1 MNLNSQSRGLQ
12 NLGMVL
18 NGICNAASG
27 VMLGSWV
34 ARIMSGGGELTA
46 AVIFKALI
54 ISVGIAAGLTALSS
68 TALNTLP
75 TIREDRKRLMGGILL
90 AAYLTFA
97 IPSGIASSAI
107 IGEST
112 GEAAAWQH
120 GLKSMKADIDRTKD
134 LTARVYAVVPTL
146 TNCVATSDQMSRR
159 EVSDGAISLDGGLI
173 GPVATEIDSI
183 HTACLTALN
192 TLIASRATTGD
203 IFVEMDRTLEKARR
217 IANNRDLDRRDAE
230 VQLVKLSNDLAKQG
244 KEINQAI
251 PIAALDA
258 AAKAVQKDR
267 AAMGLPAASVA
278 VLQANFKPVSVAL
291 GSDLD
296 EIAEE
301 LEAPF
306 KTIERHVNPMDYLVM
321 FPLALL
327 PALAISLLL
336 ELIPVIVVICALM
349 ALEEEDEVWRR
360 KSPTR
365 RS

>member
-1 MNLNSQSRGLQ
+1 MTTRGHSNGPKNFGLA
-12 NLGMVL
+12 L
-18 NGICNAASG
+18 NGICHAASG

-34 ARIMSGGGELTA
+34 ARIMSGGGELNA
-46 AVIFKALI
+46 AVILKALI
-54 ISVGIAAGLTALSS
+54 ISVGIAAGLIALSS
-68 TALNTLP
+68 TALHTLP
-75 TIREDRKRLMGGILL
+75 TIREDRQRMMGGILL

-120 GLKSMKADIDRTKD
+120 GLKSMKDDIDRVKD
-134 LTARVYAVVPTL
+134 LSARVYAIVPTL
-146 TNCVATSDQMSRR
+146 SNCVATSEQMGRR
-159 EVSDGAISLDGGLI
+159 EVVGGDVSGMGGLI
-173 GPVATEIDSI
+173 GPVATEIESI
-183 HTACLTALN
+183 HTACLTARD
-192 TLIASRATTGD
+192 TLVASRATTGD

-244 KEINQAI
+244 KDINQAI

-296 EIAEE
+296 EIAEQ

-306 KTIERHVNPMDYLVM
+306 QTIDRHVNPMDYLVM

-327 PALAISLLL
+327 PALAVSLLL

-349 ALEEEDEVWRR
+349 TLEEEEVWHRKPSARR
-360 KSPTR
+360 T
-365 RS
+365 